1 MKLLNEKNTS
11 FLLRPAPRVRIGLP
25 RVSDRLIEA
34 LFFGGDPLLRYLDN
48 SNPATLEKYKQKLQ
62 SFIDS
67 FDSKYPPIRGLT
79 KSAATK
85 PRAFRRLFAA
95 FLLYLTMRESIFLHA
110 LGMDGL
116 AIVDAY
122 SVVERFVSRS
132 VLKRAPVG
140 ETSSKKLHQMI
151 ERASLLD
158 LAEILRERGIL
169 NDDDI
174 TTIRRLKRLR
184 DGIAHRNQQ
193 TISNLLFP
201 GKTISPFDIP
211 RIASRA
217 DTPSIILASLGL
229 TLKITESIDPKRF
242 RRFMQRRR
250 SLRKTKKNSRGKPAR

>member
-1 MKLLNEKNTS
+1 MGQLSST
-11 FLLRPAPRVRIGLP
+11 
-25 RVSDRLIEA
+25 
-34 LFFGGDPLLRYLDN
+34 
-48 SNPATLEKYKQKLQ
+48 
-62 SFIDS
+62 
-67 FDSKYPPIRGLT
+67 
-79 KSAATK
+79 
-85 PRAFRRLFAA
+85 
-95 FLLYLTMRESIFLHA
+95 
-110 LGMDGL
+110 
-116 AIVDAY
+116 AY

-211 RIASRA
+211 RIAFPCGHPIDHS
-217 DTPSIILASLGL
+217 SLVG
-229 TLKITESIDPKRF
+229 THTQDY
-242 RRFMQRRR
+242 
-250 SLRKTKKNSRGKPAR
+250 